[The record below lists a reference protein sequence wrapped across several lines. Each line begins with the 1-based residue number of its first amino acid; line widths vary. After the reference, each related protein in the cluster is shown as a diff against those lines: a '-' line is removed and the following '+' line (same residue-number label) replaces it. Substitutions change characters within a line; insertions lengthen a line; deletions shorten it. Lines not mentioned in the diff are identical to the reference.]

1 MILHMNIHSTP
12 PTDPDDFLRWNEGRE
27 GKRELVNGQVI
38 EYMINV
44 TRGHV
49 RVVTRLL
56 YELTSKLDPRRFEAY
71 AVDIG
76 LKTPEGVRYPDL
88 VVDVAGGESNDLAVR
103 EPVLV
108 CEVLS
113 PSSIVR
119 DTVEKQ
125 REYTRIAS
133 VQAYLVLSQDE
144 PRGWLWSRAQDGWT
158 GPTMIEGIEAVLK
171 VPALEFE
178 TSLAS
183 LYPFSRDH

>member
-1 MILHMNIHSTP
+1 MNVHPAP
-12 PTDPDDFLRWNEGRE
+12 PTDPDAFLRWNEGRE

-56 YELTSKLDPRRFEAY
+56 YELTSKLDPLRFEAY

-76 LKTPEGVRYPDL
+76 LKTPNGVRYPDL
-88 VVDVAGGESNDLAVR
+88 VVDKAGGASSDLAVR

-113 PSSIVR
+113 PSSMVR

-125 REYTRIAS
+125 GEYTSITS
-133 VQAYLVLSQDE
+133 VQAYLILSQDE
-144 PRGWLWSRAQDGWT
+144 PRVRLWSRTPDGWS
-158 GPTMIEGIEAVLK
+158 GPAMIQGIAARLEIS
-171 VPALEFE
+171 ALDFE
-178 TSLAS
+178 VSLAS
-183 LYPFSRDH
+183 LYPFAEQQ

>member
-1 MILHMNIHSTP
+1 MNVHSLP
-12 PTDPDDFLRWNEGRE
+12 PTDPDAFLRWNEGRE
-27 GKRELVNGQVI
+27 GKRELVNGQVV
-38 EYMINV
+38 EHMINV

-56 YELTSKLDPRRFEAY
+56 YELTSRLNPLRFEAY

-76 LKTPEGVRYPDL
+76 LKTPAGVRYPDL
-88 VVDVAGGESNDLAVR
+88 VVDVAGGDSGDLAVR

-125 REYTRIAS
+125 REYTGIAS

-144 PRGWLWSRAQDGWT
+144 PRVWPWSRLSSGWS
-158 GPTMIEGIEAVLK
+158 GPVMIEGPDGVLNIG
-171 VPALEFE
+171 PLEFS
-178 TSLAS
+178 TQLSA
-183 LYPFSRDH
+183 LYPFAQVQ

>member
-1 MILHMNIHSTP
+1 MNIHSAP
-12 PTDPDDFLRWNEGRE
+12 PTDPDAFLRWNEGRE
-27 GKRELVNGQVI
+27 GKRELVNGQVV

-44 TRGHV
+44 TLGHV

-56 YELTSKLDPRRFEAY
+56 SELASKLDPLRFEAY

-76 LKTPEGVRYPDL
+76 LKTPKGVRYPDL
-88 VVDVAGGESNDLAVR
+88 VVDVAGGDSDDLAVR
-103 EPVLV
+103 EPMLV

-125 REYTRIAS
+125 QEYTSIAS

-144 PRGWLWSRAQDGWT
+144 ARVWLWSRGPQGWS
-158 GPTMIEGIEAVLK
+158 GPVMIEGTDAILSI
-171 VPALEFE
+171 PQLGFE
-178 TSLAS
+178 TRLAA
-183 LYPFSRDH
+183 LYPFFQLQ